1 MGDKMKVLI
10 ACEESQT
17 VCKAFRKRGYE
28 AYSCDI
34 QECSGGHNEWHIM
47 QDVIPLLN
55 GNCEFETV
63 DGIKHKIE
71 GKWDLIIAHPPCTYL
86 TVTQNWC
93 YNREKYGDE
102 KVNEREKNRDEAIE
116 FFLEFTKAD
125 CEKVAIENPVG
136 CMSRIY
142 QKPTQIIQPYYFGDR
157 AKKTTCLWLK
167 GLPELQPTDMVDC
180 GEIFEYKGKNGRIKK
195 YPKWMYDALGK
206 GKEERQR
213 IRSKTFEGI
222 AEAMAE
228 QWG

>member
-1 MGDKMKVLI
+1 MEKMNVLI

-17 VCKAFRKRGYE
+17 VCKAFREKGHE

-34 QECSGGHNEWHIM
+34 QECSGGHPEWHII

-55 GNCEFETV
+55 GNCEFKTT
-63 DGIKHKIE
+63 DGKHHKIE
-71 GKWDLIIAHPPCTYL
+71 GRWDLIIAHPPCTYL

-102 KVNEREKNRDEAIE
+102 KVDAREKNRDEAIK

-125 CEKVAIENPVG
+125 CERVAIENPVG
-136 CMSRIY
+136 CMSSIY
-142 QKPTQIIQPYYFGDR
+142 QKPSQIIQPYYFGDR

-167 GLPELQPTDMVDC
+167 GLPKLEPTNIVDC
-180 GEIFEYKGKNGRIKK
+180 GEIFEYKGKNGNIKK

-206 GKEERQR
+206 SKEERQR

-222 AEAMAE
+222 AKAMAE